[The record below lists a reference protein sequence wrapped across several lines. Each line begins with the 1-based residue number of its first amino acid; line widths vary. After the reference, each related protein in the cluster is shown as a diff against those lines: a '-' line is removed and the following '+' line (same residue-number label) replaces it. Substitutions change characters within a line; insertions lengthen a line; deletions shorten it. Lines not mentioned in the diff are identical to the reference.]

1 MPQSKKD
8 LKIDQHIGQRLRHVR
23 KKYQLSQAS
32 LAEMV
37 GVSHQQI
44 QQYESG
50 ATRVSAST
58 LYSFSRILQVPVSY
72 FFEGYQ
78 PETTDEGLSPVIIQQ
93 RERAL
98 SILLVEDS
106 AADEMLA
113 REALRNACTNV
124 DIFAVHDGQ
133 EALDYLRGRHP
144 MYSGNRPDIILLD
157 LNLPRMDGATLLREI
172 KRDNDLKAIPVVVL
186 TNSLDTDQLLA
197 SYRDQ
202 ASGYC
207 VKSFDVDEFQEK
219 LSKLVTYWS
228 SMPLPSMQ
236 FRAAMATSPRIA
248 S

>member
-8 LKIDQHIGQRLRHVR
+8 YKIDQHIGQRLRHVR

-32 LAEMV
+32 LADMV

-78 PETTDEGLSPVIIQQ
+78 PEADAEGLSPVIVQQ
-93 RERAL
+93 RQRPL
-98 SILLVEDS
+98 TILMVEDS

-113 REALRNACTNV
+113 REALRSGNQQV
-124 DIFAVHDGQ
+124 EIYAVRDGQ

-144 MYSGNRPDIILLD
+144 LHTGAKPDIILLD

-172 KRDNDLKAIPVVVL
+172 KRDNELKAIPVVVL
-186 TNSLDTDQLLA
+186 TNSLDTEQLLSA
-197 SYRDQ
+197 FRDQ
-202 ASGYC
+202 ACGYC
-207 VKSFDVDEFQEK
+207 VKSFDLDEFQDK
-219 LSKLVTYWS
+219 LSKLVLYWS

-236 FRAAMATSPRIA
+236 YHGPTRLA